1 LSRVVDTSYWVE
13 WIAGKLRSEAA
24 RKHMPPPA
32 DCIVP
37 TIVQF
42 ELVKW
47 ARREGGMEAAERI
60 LGFTMLCNIVPLD
73 TRIAASA
80 AEFSRLHKLPTAD
93 AIIYATAI
101 GSEADLLTCDQHF
114 EGLASVI
121 YLAKEA

>member
-13 WIAGKLRSEAA
+13 WIAGKWRSDAA
-24 RKHMPPPA
+24 RKYMPQPA
-32 DCIVP
+32 DCLVP

-47 ARREGGMEAAERI
+47 ARREGGIAAAERV
-60 LGFTMLCNIVPLD
+60 LGFTMLCSIIPLD

-93 AIIYATAI
+93 SIIYATAI
-101 GSEADLLTCDQHF
+101 GADADLLTCDQHF
-114 EGLASVI
+114 EGLASVV
-121 YLAKEA
+121 YLPKDA